1 MPGQH
6 VRAFLP
12 TPRPLHNDAR
22 DVQRRNFASARAV
35 HPMPVP
41 REGSTVKEEPGKSSS
56 LRESSYRVAVL
67 VVVIGCHLGLLM
79 LLLRPVIFY
88 RNTTPGVGND
98 PHVLKLRFFRSPPLL
113 PHPALPAHHPVAP
126 AAHSHATPSAGPLEP
141 LAAQQVA
148 RIDARPHETR
158 STIAGDPGASE
169 DGSTSDG
176 GFQERLRHAQYV
188 QSVRGVPGS
197 DTPSA
202 PGIHL
207 VDPMSQGIGVL
218 MRTAQRAFGIK
229 NRHCIDVDVWRHLT
243 PQELSARHVSP
254 DDVDELDEKYAC
266 NKPPGLHF

>member
-1 MPGQH
+1 M
-6 VRAFLP
+6 RAFVP
-12 TPRPLHNDAR
+12 TPQPLPNDAR
-22 DVQRRNFASARAV
+22 DVQRRNFASRWSV

-41 REGSTVKEEPGKSSS
+41 REGSTVREEPGKSSS

-88 RNTTPGVGND
+88 RSTTPVVRGN
-98 PHVLKLRFFRSPPLL
+98 PLVLKLRFLRPPQPSW
-113 PHPALPAHHPVAP
+113 PHPALPVHRPVRSAG
-126 AAHSHATPSAGPLEP
+126 HGHATSSARPSRPPAVQQ
-141 LAAQQVA
+141 AAQVDVQ
-148 RIDARPHETR
+148 PHETR
-158 STIAGDPGASE
+158 STSARNQDTGE
-169 DGSTSDG
+169 DDSTGDG
-176 GFQERLRHAQYV
+176 GFQERLRHAQHA

-207 VDPMSQGIGVL
+207 VDPMSQGIGAL

-229 NRHCIDVDVWRHLT
+229 NRHCIDVEVWRHLT

-254 DDVDELDEKYAC
+254 GEVDKVDEKYDC
-266 NKPPGLHF
+266 NEPPGLHF